1 MPPFT
6 ARLPIRMRDASIAFV
21 LGVCASLGVLSATR
35 SAWAVVPLLLW
46 AIVAPFSRWR
56 WPTAAVLTAFVLL
69 GMRAFSTNLTVAVIV
84 VGVFTA
90 YIIRRN
96 VRPVLR
102 DFAAIALVTGDLVAL
117 SLVSPVPRS
126 MPFEQQLPYLAW
138 SATLLVAAG
147 LFGELRRRTE
157 EAATRELE
165 QALRQQRIELQQA
178 MSEQRAFLARE
189 IHDVVTHS
197 LTVIVAQADGGRYGG
212 DCDKALRVI
221 GEVGRESLAQMRE
234 VVALLR
240 APESRSV
247 EPSPVSLDFEELVR
261 TSRLGGLDITYS
273 QTGSAPEQLPLATSL
288 AARRVVQEALTNALK
303 HGDGAALLDVTWEEK
318 QVVIRVNNGFDGTA
332 ASLVNGH
339 GLRGMRE
346 RAALIGA
353 TLQAGPTP
361 TNSGR
366 AEWVTQVRIPY
377 VEQGLAGVIHPDTL
391 EHA

>member
-1 MPPFT
+1 M
-6 ARLPIRMRDASIAFV
+6 
-21 LGVCASLGVLSATR
+21 
-35 SAWAVVPLLLW
+35 
-46 AIVAPFSRWR
+46 
-56 WPTAAVLTAFVLL
+56 
-69 GMRAFSTNLTVAVIV
+69 
-84 VGVFTA
+84 
-90 YIIRRN
+90 
-96 VRPVLR
+96 
-102 DFAAIALVTGDLVAL
+102 
-117 SLVSPVPRS
+117 
-126 MPFEQQLPYLAW
+126 
-138 SATLLVAAG
+138 
-147 LFGELRRRTE
+147 
-157 EAATRELE
+157 
-165 QALRQQRIELQQA
+165 
-178 MSEQRAFLARE
+178 
-189 IHDVVTHS
+189 
-197 LTVIVAQADGGRYGG
+197 
-212 DCDKALRVI
+212 
-221 GEVGRESLAQMRE
+221 
-234 VVALLR
+234 
-240 APESRSV
+240 
-247 EPSPVSLDFEELVR
+247 SLDFEELVR